1 MTNTESPAS
10 KTHNS
15 QHSAMIWVSKPDT
28 LIQLRSLNSD
38 IRATCNMDFHHET
51 VNTDQPEPPPPYP
64 YPGQQLHQQQPPPK
78 LVSAQPIVAPKV
90 DKNPEVVTCPNCR
103 AEVRTRVETSLGQ
116 NGWIWS
122 LVLWYDNC
130 RRLIN

>member
-1 MTNTESPAS
+1 MMTNTESPAS

-15 QHSAMIWVSKPDT
+15 QHSAMIWVSKSDT
-28 LIQLRSLNSD
+28 LIQLRSLDFD
-38 IRATCNMDFHHET
+38 IRTTCNMDFHPDMEFHHET
-51 VNTDQPEPPPPYP
+51 VNMDQPPPPYP

-78 LVSAQPIVAPKV
+78 VVSGQPIVAPKV

-103 AEVRTRVETSLGQ
+103 AEVRTRVERSLSQ

-130 RRLIN
+130 